1 MAGASARYRRA
12 YQSGTAGHQL
22 PTGLADMADDDPKID
37 SAYQAGQGNDQSFEQ
52 WLDENPG
59 AKGTPSRSGSKGRS
73 RSGPGR
79 RRKSSGR
86 SDAAKGFAR
95 SPGGA
100 ITAPATQIVGS
111 STEEG
116 AGFILGM
123 VVYALVLSVVDYGIG
138 GPAMWFNAKF
148 RNKVT
153 APRKAGTTV

>member
-1 MAGASARYRRA
+1 VAGDSARYRRA
-12 YQSGTAGHQL
+12 YQAGTAGHQL
-22 PTGLADMADDDPKID
+22 PSGLGDMADDDPKID

-52 WLDENPG
+52 WLDENPD
-59 AKGTPSRSGSKGRS
+59 AKGTPSRSGSKGR
-73 RSGPGR
+73 RRAGPGR
-79 RRKSSGR
+79 R

-95 SPGGA
+95 SPAGA
-100 ITAPATQIVGS
+100 LSGPATQIVGS

-138 GPAMWFNAKF
+138 GPAMWFNAKL

-153 APRKAGTTV
+153 APKKGTTV